1 MMNNLAVMISEQRK
15 SSVHLD
21 IEKPENIQNN
31 DNVIYNPS
39 EIRNARSGI
48 NCSFTAYYGR
58 KSPKAR
64 MKQEE

>member
-31 DNVIYNPS
+31 DNVMNNPS
-39 EIRNARSGI
+39 EIRNARSGV

-58 KSPKAR
+58 KITKT
-64 MKQEE
+64 K